1 MQFETSA
8 PQYSWLNR
16 AMAIGMAMRL
26 GILGPIGGE
35 LEDGRSWV
43 HSKQTQLQMTRQ
55 RVYQIAAGYEN
66 CKDADFLRL
75 DPSLRLAIGKGD
87 EAGAGQSRL
96 SRLDNEV
103 VGTEAGLTT
112 LENALMGSNGQKTE
126 QAVDTPCVF
135 GSESPM
141 SI

>member
-1 MQFETSA
+1 
-8 PQYSWLNR
+8 
-16 AMAIGMAMRL
+16 
-26 GILGPIGGE
+26 
-35 LEDGRSWV
+35 
-43 HSKQTQLQMTRQ
+43 MTRQ

-66 CKDADFLRL
+66 CYDAYFLRI
-75 DPSLRLAIGKGD
+75 DPSLRLAIGKSD

-96 SRLDNEV
+96 SRLENEV

-112 LENALMGSNGQKTE
+112 LENALMEPNGQKAE
-126 QAVDTPCVF
+126 KAVVTPCVF